1 MNKTLYTAIAAIAVF
16 CIYSCKGNNPE
27 PGPKPTPEDDEFA
40 LVDGGEV
47 VASIEAVGCDRIAR
61 VIGITLPGETEP
73 NPNKTWTRFGM
84 ASTDFG
90 NMWDAG
96 NGAVWAVFGDNFNNS
111 GGDWLSNAIAVS
123 TDKDMNDGLYYDS
136 MLWDS
141 KNNKRLEII
150 DSSGGEITCI
160 PTGGFS
166 VQTLVGRRQYVSY
179 MSVKE
184 WSVGGVPDQWTCNYS
199 ELVYS
204 DDFGKTWTKSGVKWN
219 GDSGFV
225 QVAFVVQGDTVYMWG
240 TPSGRLGQVRVARVA
255 AKKVLD
261 KSAWEYWDGALWV
274 TDESR
279 AVAVTNG
286 TVSEMTVRYNTYFN
300 RYMMM
305 YVSANQ
311 RALVFRDAAAPE
323 GDWSEEK
330 IVLNNTY
337 IYGPSI
343 HPWFCDGKDLWYV
356 ASSVSREQGNSFDTW
371 HIFLY
376 HSKLHAD
383 PAGFNMVWE
392 SGFEYE
398 PDRSLNYRT
407 LWNIFDAITSHDA
420 HSGSIS
426 VKLINNQAGVW
437 KDGCT
442 QVIPVRKNTR
452 YRISGWMKST
462 VEGSNLSYLGVRI
475 GDKIYDR
482 NPALHTN
489 SWTESSVE
497 FNSGENTSLTVFFG
511 TWGASG
517 LSVLADDFV
526 LSIVQ

>member
-1 MNKTLYTAIAAIAVF
+1 MIKTLSAVLLGTALF
-16 CIYSCKGNNPE
+16 CGNSCKENNPE
-27 PGPKPTPEDDEFA
+27 PGPAPGPEEDEFA
-40 LVDGGEV
+40 LVDGGESV
-47 VASIEAVGCDRIAR
+47 SSIEPVGCDRVAR
-61 VIGITLPGETEP
+61 VVGITMQGETEP
-73 NPNKTWTRFGM
+73 NPNKTWSRFGM

-96 NGAVWAVFGDNFNNS
+96 NGTVWAIFGDNFNNS
-111 GGDWLSNAIAVS
+111 GGDWLSNAIAIS
-123 TDKDMNDGLYYDS
+123 TDKNMIDGLYYDS

-141 KNNKRLEII
+141 KNNKRMEII
-150 DSSGGEITCI
+150 DPSPGEVTCI

-166 VQTLVGRRQYVSY
+166 VQTVVGRRQYVSY
-179 MSVKE
+179 MSIKQWQVDGMADK
-184 WSVGGVPDQWTCNYS
+184 WTCNHS

-225 QVAFVVQGDTVYMWG
+225 QVAFVVQGDNVYMWG
-240 TPSGRLGQVRVARVA
+240 TPSGRFGQVRVARVST
-255 AKKVLD
+255 KNVLD

-274 TDESR
+274 HDESR
-279 AVAVTNG
+279 AVPVTSG
-286 TVSEMTVRYNTYFN
+286 TVSEMTVRYNTYFK

-305 YVSANQ
+305 YLSVNQ
-311 RALVFRDAAAPE
+311 RKLIFRDAAAPE

-330 IVLNNTY
+330 IVLNST
-337 IYGPSI
+337 YGPSI
-343 HPWFCDGKDLWYV
+343 HPWFCDGKDLWFV
-356 ASSVSREQGNSFDTW
+356 SSSVSREQGKSYDTW

-392 SGFEYE
+392 SGFENE
-398 PDRSLNYRT
+398 PDKALNYQT
-407 LWNIFDAITSHDA
+407 LWNVGDVITSHDA
-420 HSGSIS
+420 HGGSIS
-426 VKLINNQAGVW
+426 IKLTNTQPNVW

-462 VEGSNLSYLGVRI
+462 VEGSNLSYIGVRI

-482 NPALHTN
+482 NPALHTD

-517 LSVLADDFV
+517 LSVLADDIV